1 MVEDLLERAR
11 READAIVGE
20 AQEQA
25 RRLLQAAETVR
36 DGTGIKASEVENLSS
51 ELQKHLEETI
61 ARLTDILNQLRSS

>member
-1 MVEDLLERAR
+1 MADDLLEQAR

-25 RRLLQAAETVR
+25 RRLLQAAERVR
-36 DGTGIKASEVENLSS
+36 DGTGIKADEVENLSG

-61 ARLTDILNQLRSS
+61 ARLTDILDQLRSS

>member
-61 ARLTDILNQLRSS
+61 GRLTDILNQLRSS